1 VDTTAADVLGVAAE
15 AAGRF
20 GAVLEKERDRVD
32 EILVNE
38 SLVAARAGIDDIFT
52 NPKTGFRSKS
62 GRDAIDASGKL
73 PDDIRMA
80 VARVAGTLKTQRQRD
95 NFDRNIAGAAESAQS
110 QANVHVGNEIR
121 RDDQQSHAALFVQ
134 DQQAISVAAAA
145 GDTARVTDILNK
157 QSQRIVAYEDRNGAV
172 VGDAGSDAR
181 IQVAV
186 NAARSGGRLVQIAAL
201 VDTDPAAAAL
211 VLKDH
216 AAELTPK
223 DKQDADDL
231 VDQAQKASRA
241 QSETGRILTAH
252 PEDETSAIA
261 EARKSLDGDIEDDVV
276 RRIQA
281 RFGERRNA
289 ENESDRQV
297 LESAN
302 AKVELSGDL
311 SRLTAAERTVLARR
325 GWLAALRNRAT
336 QVRNGDKQ
344 ITDLQWYENNYLS
357 LTDDEL
363 VKADMTEARLHLAE
377 WDWKEMASR
386 QAALKGTGGRGTRDK
401 GLTPRETFDAVLAG
415 ARNANLIDAGIV
427 DAATLK
433 PFKPD
438 AKRVGLL
445 RVAVADA
452 ILAAQDEK
460 GEVPLN
466 STESRAA
473 IQSVFDDIVLYDP
486 GMFSFEKQVPRALV
500 PEGGSVDELTP
511 AERRANRSAP
521 DNFRARYPNAPAL
534 PPGSTRAGRDAR
546 WKALVAAGVPP
557 EEATARV
564 LQEIP

>member
-1 VDTTAADVLGVAAE
+1 
-15 AAGRF
+15 
-20 GAVLEKERDRVD
+20 
-32 EILVNE
+32 
-38 SLVAARAGIDDIFT
+38 
-52 NPKTGFRSKS
+52 
-62 GRDAIDASGKL
+62 
-73 PDDIRMA
+73 
-80 VARVAGTLKTQRQRD
+80 
-95 NFDRNIAGAAESAQS
+95 
-110 QANVHVGNEIR
+110 
-121 RDDQQSHAALFVQ
+121 
-134 DQQAISVAAAA
+134 
-145 GDTARVTDILNK
+145 
-157 QSQRIVAYEDRNGAV
+157 
-172 VGDAGSDAR
+172 
-181 IQVAV
+181 
-186 NAARSGGRLVQIAAL
+186 
-201 VDTDPAAAAL
+201 
-211 VLKDH
+211 
-216 AAELTPK
+216 
-223 DKQDADDL
+223 
-231 VDQAQKASRA
+231 
-241 QSETGRILTAH
+241 
-252 PEDETSAIA
+252 
-261 EARKSLDGDIEDDVV
+261 
-276 RRIQA
+276 
-281 RFGERRNA
+281 
-289 ENESDRQV
+289 
-297 LESAN
+297 
-302 AKVELSGDL
+302 
-311 SRLTAAERTVLARR
+311 
-325 GWLAALRNRAT
+325 
-336 QVRNGDKQ
+336 
-344 ITDLQWYENNYLS
+344 
-357 LTDDEL
+357 
-363 VKADMTEARLHLAE
+363 MTEARLHLAE